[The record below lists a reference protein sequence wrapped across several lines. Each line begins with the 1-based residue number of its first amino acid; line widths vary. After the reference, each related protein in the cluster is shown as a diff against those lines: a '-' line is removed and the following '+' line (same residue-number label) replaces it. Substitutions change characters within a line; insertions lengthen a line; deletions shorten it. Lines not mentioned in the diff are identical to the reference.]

1 MSKSVVLRHASWTRT
16 AWRKKKS
23 LSALAPVALWGRLL
37 QPRELIRDAVEL
49 AVLPRELREDLVQLR
64 QRGVELRLEPGRARV
79 EKTETRDSN
88 LEPPESRRTR

>member
-1 MSKSVVLRHASWTRT
+1 M
-16 AWRKKKS
+16 
-23 LSALAPVALWGRLL
+23 

-64 QRGVELRLEPGRARV
+64 QRGVELRLEPGCARV

-88 LEPPESRRTR
+88 LEPPESRLTR

>member
-1 MSKSVVLRHASWTRT
+1 M
-16 AWRKKKS
+16 
-23 LSALAPVALWGRLL
+23 

-49 AVLPRELREDLVQLR
+49 AVLPLELREDLVQLR

-88 LEPPESRRTR
+88 LDPPESRLTR